1 MSTTTSVWFWSGK
14 AYARSLRGHFLI
26 DAALTGLMLDYLN
39 SSVANDGNP
48 SPVVPSCV
56 SAQLFGSVSRTMM
69 SGLELLFQ
77 LTE

>member
-1 MSTTTSVWFWSGK
+1 MLL
-14 AYARSLRGHFLI
+14 LRRNFLPQKIYPFLI

-69 SGLELLFQ
+69 SGMELLFQ